1 MNQNIFPLDAVN
13 LQVLVNVPNLEV
25 TTLEFCVGLEY
36 LFIQRERERDREQS
50 EGGKLNRATRNR
62 LDPVSSAS
70 DAEPCCY

>member
-1 MNQNIFPLDAVN
+1 MNQNIFPLEAVN

-36 LFIQRERERDREQS
+36 LFIQRDREQS